1 MSTLDL
7 EEQEKIAELKA
18 WWNRWGNLILTALSA
33 VLLVFAAYNG
43 WQWWKRSQNGEAA
56 ARYQQVQE
64 GAEAKDTKKVRDAT
78 GEILEKYPRSAY
90 APLAALVSAKVHF
103 DAGDL
108 KTARTQLQWVVDNA
122 KDPELQATA
131 RLRLANVLVDD
142 KALDEALKVLDA
154 KIEGAYV
161 PLAANLR
168 GDILLLQG
176 RKADA
181 RAAFRTAIEKSDA
194 SRDRMLRDRV
204 QIKLDA
210 LGDG

>member
-1 MSTLDL
+1 MSNLDL
-7 EEQEKIAELKA
+7 EEQEKVAELKA
-18 WWNRWGNLILTALSA
+18 WWNRWGSLILTAVTA
-33 VLLVFAAYNG
+33 VMLVFAAYNG
-43 WQWWKRSQNGEAA
+43 WQWYKRSQNAEAA
-56 ARYQQVQE
+56 SRYQQVQE

-122 KDPELQATA
+122 RDPELQATA

-154 KIEGAYV
+154 KLSDAYA
-161 PLAANLR
+161 PLVANLR

-176 RKADA
+176 KKAEA
-181 RAAFRTAIEKSDA
+181 RTAFRLAIEKSDA
-194 SRDRMLRDRV
+194 GRDRMLRDRV
-204 QIKLDA
+204 QLKLDA
-210 LGDG
+210 LGEG

>member
-1 MSTLDL
+1 MSNLDL
-7 EEQEKIAELKA
+7 EEQEKVAELKA
-18 WWNRWGNLILTALSA
+18 WWNRWGNLILTGITA
-33 VLLVFAAYNG
+33 VMLVFAAYNG
-43 WQWWKRSQNGEAA
+43 WQWYKRSQNAEAA
-56 ARYQQVQE
+56 SRYQQVQD

-108 KTARTQLQWVVDNA
+108 KTARSQLQWVVDNA
-122 KDPELQATA
+122 RDPELQATA

-154 KIEGAYV
+154 KFSDAYA
-161 PLAANLR
+161 PLVANLR

-176 RKADA
+176 KKAEA
-181 RAAFRTAIEKSDA
+181 RTAFRLAIEKSDA
-194 SRDRMLRDRV
+194 GRDRMLRDRV
-204 QIKLDA
+204 QLKLDA
-210 LGDG
+210 LGEG